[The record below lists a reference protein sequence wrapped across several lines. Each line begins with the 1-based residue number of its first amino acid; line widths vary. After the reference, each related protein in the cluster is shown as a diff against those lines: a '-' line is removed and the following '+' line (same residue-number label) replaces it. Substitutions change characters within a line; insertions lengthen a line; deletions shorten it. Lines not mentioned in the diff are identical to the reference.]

1 MSNKRVCIIDR
12 NSEMIMKVSREFA
25 RAAINTRPD
34 LYSYTSKSNLKKFLK
49 RDLKLT
55 KNAKYIERLA
65 NDKRMKGIAGVA
77 NRVKVGVKISKEKQ
91 ARVKEF
97 KQFYILPWGT
107 LLIRQYI
114 SNRNNKI
121 KAETA

>member
-77 NRVKVGVKISKEKQ
+77 NRVKVGVKISKEEQ

-114 SNRNNKI
+114 SNRNNRI